1 MLPGSFLLGA
11 EPRPDLGEVLL
22 SPFDPPVPGF
32 GDPWDIPCGVVEE
45 GVTSLASPLGRP
57 LAGLLPRE
65 RVPDEMRNLTT
76 LVVQELNRPGVFDF
90 AGEDF
95 GADECVRAPAA
106 ALDQVN
112 AELLGRFLRLDR
124 ELRPGARG
132 E

>member
-1 MLPGSFLLGA
+1 
-11 EPRPDLGEVLL
+11 
-22 SPFDPPVPGF
+22 
-32 GDPWDIPCGVVEE
+32 
-45 GVTSLASPLGRP
+45 
-57 LAGLLPRE
+57 
-65 RVPDEMRNLTT
+65 MRNLTT
-76 LVVQELNRPGVFDF
+76 LVVQELNRPGVFDL
-90 AGEDF
+90 AREEF